1 MDQKQN
7 GKNKIIKLSAAAGA
21 LAVIVVGLYFLFPL
35 LLHGDNNVNTKPQ
48 SPDTIVVEQPISLK
62 ISAVGDVM
70 VHKPQIPAQY
80 QSETNSYSFDNNFQY
95 IKKYI
100 ESADLALCNLETT
113 FAGGTYSGYPVFN
126 APESLANALKNAG
139 FDVALTSNNHIMD
152 MGLSGM
158 KRTLEICRSA
168 GLQTAGTQLE
178 GEKNYTIVDVK
189 NVKIGIVAYT
199 YETPSANG
207 RTTIN
212 SNYVPEDALDLF
224 NTFNYNT
231 LDEDLGKI
239 QASIQAARD
248 QGAELIIC
256 YYHWGEEY
264 QRSPNDYQLYI
275 ARQSVKFGA
284 DLIFASHPHVLQGL
298 ELLTDETSGK
308 KVPVFYSMGNLLSN
322 QRTETLDNRYT
333 EQGMIAEVDLEYMK
347 STGQILTVQMGAV
360 PTWVDKYKSRGK
372 DVYAVIPLDQSLEE
386 NPDLK
391 ASGHLSRAKQ
401 ALADVVSLLGNEFI
415 RVNE

>member
-248 QGAELIIC
+248 QGAELIVC